1 MILKKSYMAVIY
13 SIDLQWIFGYLPD
26 DIPFV
31 IKVNIMMTIIFFV
44 FAIFFVGFIVLLR
57 LYKIFRNRKK
67 EEQRLLLEDLLNS
80 YLFDEDFDKER
91 ELKKFKDEHLNK
103 SLEIKIAIKEILLF
117 HSNIKGESAIQ
128 LRELFLQWKLDEFC
142 KKQLADRAWYS
153 KSRALFSLSEMLI
166 KVDLEKIKPLLN
178 HKQDEVRQQAQ
189 LYFIKLAEDNPL
201 EFLDHI
207 DKPLTLWEEIFIEDA
222 LKNEYHGPM
231 PDYSNWLHSSQNSV
245 VEFAIRM
252 IAKFN
257 QFENISELLPLLD
270 HPSEEVRREAI
281 RSLSALEHQEIIDL
295 LISKFETETNLVK
308 KTILDAIK
316 HLGSYNDL
324 LMLKDKMQDN
334 EWDLK
339 IKYYS
344 IAQDFLPEKKQSIYT
359 QYEKEKALLL

>member
-1 MILKKSYMAVIY
+1 
-13 SIDLQWIFGYLPD
+13 
-26 DIPFV
+26 
-31 IKVNIMMTIIFFV
+31 
-44 FAIFFVGFIVLLR
+44 
-57 LYKIFRNRKK
+57 
-67 EEQRLLLEDLLNS
+67 
-80 YLFDEDFDKER
+80 
-91 ELKKFKDEHLNK
+91 
-103 SLEIKIAIKEILLF
+103 
-117 HSNIKGESAIQ
+117 
-128 LRELFLQWKLDEFC
+128 
-142 KKQLADRAWYS
+142 
-153 KSRALFSLSEMLI
+153 
-166 KVDLEKIKPLLN
+166 
-178 HKQDEVRQQAQ
+178 
-189 LYFIKLAEDNPL
+189 
-201 EFLDHI
+201 
-207 DKPLTLWEEIFIEDA
+207 
-222 LKNEYHGPM
+222 M

-295 LISKFETETNLVK
+295 
-308 KTILDAIK
+308 IK